1 MKKSVL
7 VTGGTGAIGEAI
19 CRRFAAGGYFVGVHC
34 RAKKEKAEKLAKE
47 LGGVAL
53 CFDVSRE
60 EETKAGIEGFCR
72 AAGGISSLVNNAG
85 IALPVKMFLDTTE
98 EEFDRVFSVDV
109 KGVYFAM
116 KHAVPHMLERGG
128 SVINVSS
135 MWGLCGGSCEAL
147 YSAAKAAVIG
157 LTKAA
162 AKEVSSC
169 GVRVNCVAP
178 GYIDTPMNGW
188 MSREERKSLEEEI
201 PLGRAGQAEEIA
213 EAVFFLAESGGYIT
227 GETLNVSGGF
237 VI

>member
-53 CFDVSRE
+53 CFDVSCE
-60 EETKAGIEGFCR
+60 GETKAGIEGFCR

-85 IALPVKMFLDTTE
+85 IALPVKTFLDTTE
-98 EEFDRVFSVDV
+98 EDFDRVFSVDV

-157 LTKAA
+157 LTKAT

>member
-1 MKKSVL
+1 M
-7 VTGGTGAIGEAI
+7 
-19 CRRFAAGGYFVGVHC
+19 
-34 RAKKEKAEKLAKE
+34 
-47 LGGVAL
+47 
-53 CFDVSRE
+53 
-60 EETKAGIEGFCR
+60 
-72 AAGGISSLVNNAG
+72 NNAG
-85 IALPVKMFLDTTE
+85 IALPVKTFLDTTE

-116 KHAVPHMLERGG
+116 KHAVPHMMERGG

-157 LTKAA
+157 LTKAT

-188 MSREERKSLEEEI
+188 MSSEERKSLEEEI